1 MAKEVRMPKQ
11 GNTVESCFLG
21 EWHVKEG
28 DYVTVGT
35 PLFSYETDKA
45 AFEYEA
51 EDEGVI
57 LSIRYQEGDVV
68 DVLETVCLIGKEGE
82 SVDAPVEST
91 KEEKTPELKK
101 EVEPVEITKPEAFL
115 QREGKRAIS
124 PRARRLAK
132 KQNIEPNELVGT
144 GPNARII
151 ERDVRAFDRYAE
163 RNVSGEGE
171 MDQAEFTV
179 KKLSNIRKIIGKTMT
194 ESLQNSAQLTHSL
207 SFDVTDV
214 LAYRNMLKEKEAN
227 NELPR
232 ITLNDIIIY
241 AVSRVLQDF
250 EDLNA
255 HYVAGELR
263 LFESVHIGVATDTN
277 RGLMVP
283 TLRNVER
290 LSLVELAVEAKRLS
304 SLAIAGSIDP
314 DLLRNATFTIS
325 NLGPFGIEHFTPI
338 INPPQTGILGV
349 NTIETKIRMT
359 GGSFSFYQAMGLSL
373 TYDHRVIDGAGAS
386 RFLQAL
392 KTYLESFSTRIDQE
406 RVGLKK
412 GR

>member
-28 DYVTVGT
+28 DHVKVGT

-57 LSIRYQEGDVV
+57 LSIRYHEGDVV
-68 DVLETVCLIGKEGE
+68 DVLETVCLIGEEGE
-82 SVDAPVEST
+82 SAPEPE
-91 KEEKTPELKK
+91 KPAQAEEKPEIEKT
-101 EVEPVEITKPEAFL
+101 VEPVRTPERQAK
-115 QREGKRAIS
+115 REGKLAIS
-124 PRARRLAK
+124 PRARRLAG
-132 KQNIEPNELVGT
+132 KQNVDPEELVGT

-151 ERDVRAFDRYAE
+151 ERDIRAFDRYAKRDKAVE
-163 RNVSGEGE
+163 TKT
-171 MDQAEFTV
+171 DQPDYTV
-179 KKLSNIRKIIGKTMT
+179 KKQSNIRRIIGKAMT

-207 SFDVTDV
+207 SFDATDV
-214 LAYRNMLKEKEAN
+214 LAYRKMLKEKEAK

-241 AVSRVLQDF
+241 AVSRVLGDF

-255 HYVAGELR
+255 HYVEEELR
-263 LFESVHIGVATDTN
+263 VFENVHIGVATDTS

-283 TLRNVER
+283 TVRHVDHLG
-290 LSLVELAVEAKRLS
+290 LVELAIETKRLS
-304 SLAIAGSIDP
+304 SLAIAGNIDP

-325 NLGPFGIEHFTPI
+325 NLGPYGIEHFTPI

-349 NTIETKIRMT
+349 NTIETKVRMKD
-359 GGSFSFYQAMGLSL
+359 GSFSFYQAMGLSL

-386 RFLQAL
+386 RFLKAL
-392 KTYLESFSTRIDQE
+392 KTYLESFSEKIGNE
-406 RVGLKK
+406 RFGLKG